1 MKRFFESVL
10 PVVTLLCAVGS
21 WLGFPRLGFLAGCA
35 ADLSVR
41 VPGDCFFWLILILPL
56 PALLLLSRSLKHP
69 GKRFCRLLSVA
80 ALGLALFSFAAMAN
94 LYWQYHIC
102 EIPFVEISTGQ
113 HGAYHLTG

>member
-41 VPGDCFFWLILILPL
+41 VPGDRFFWLILILPL
-56 PALLLLSRSLKHP
+56 PALLLLFLRLKHS
-69 GKRFCRLLSVA
+69 RFCRFLSLA

-113 HGAYHLTG
+113 HGAYHPAG